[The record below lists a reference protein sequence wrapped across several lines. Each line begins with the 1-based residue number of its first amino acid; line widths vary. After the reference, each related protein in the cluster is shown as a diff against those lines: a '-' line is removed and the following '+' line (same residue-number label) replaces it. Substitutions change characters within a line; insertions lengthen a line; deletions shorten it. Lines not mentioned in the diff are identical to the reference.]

1 MVNGYRGTPKV
12 GHLRQAIHRCT
23 QDSDVVESF
32 RFRGHLLCL
41 RELQAN
47 DRARIEALLAK
58 VAAPDLQM
66 RFFAA
71 LRRIPPSLL
80 DQLTQIDPTQR
91 VTVAA
96 VLGTSADDANAEI
109 IGVARAHRVEGATA
123 EAALLVRSDL
133 KGQGLGSL
141 LLSRL
146 ITRCRERGI
155 SRLIAEV
162 MRRNDRMLRL
172 AQRYGFLYK
181 SVGDDTCHL
190 VLDLGVQLA

>member
-1 MVNGYRGTPKV
+1 MLVGHHGTPKA
-12 GHLRQAIHRCT
+12 GRLRQDFRRCMH
-23 QDSDVVESF
+23 DSGAESI
-32 RFRGHLLCL
+32 RFRGHSLRL

-47 DRARIEALLAK
+47 DRARIEALLAQ

-71 LRRIPPSLL
+71 FRRVPPGLL

-96 VLGTSADDANAEI
+96 VIGTSPDDANAEI

-146 ITRCRERGI
+146 IARCRERGI

-162 MRRNDRMLRL
+162 MRRNSRMLRL
-172 AQRYGFLYK
+172 AEKHGFRYE
-181 SVGDDTCHL
+181 SVEDDTCHL